1 MTFGGVTM
9 AKKLFPNEPIEKEKW
24 PALTEDLAFPEGRY
38 AMIGQ
43 GLNKQFGSLKVL
55 TDLSIAVPRG
65 STYCLLG
72 PNGSGKTTLI
82 RIAVGLMRHDSGRL
96 YVLDRPVS
104 EVQEIYPRIGYMTQ
118 HKALY
123 PDLTLQENMEF
134 FAGLYGID
142 GQKRQS
148 RIDELLDM
156 VDLASHRN
164 RLTGDLSGGMYQRLS
179 LASTL
184 IHEPDLLLLDEPTV
198 GVDPR
203 LRQTFWDYFN
213 HLTEGG
219 VTILIT
225 THLMDEAERC
235 KIVGYM
241 RAGRMQAVGSPEEIK
256 SLAGLRPTLKLW
268 AKNPEEAASRLRA
281 LGFDARVADKGKE
294 LQVSLDSHSRIKEV
308 LNEVNPEDVRLIE
321 PTLAEAFLKLS
332 GEPDKRSESDKTRKP
347 DEPRGPEK
355 PEEGRK

>member
-1 MTFGGVTM
+1 MTM
-9 AKKLFPNEPIEKEKW
+9 AKEPMEKEPTAKE
-24 PALTEDLAFPEGRY
+24 PMIKEPLEKEPLLTDAFPQGKY
-38 AMIGQ
+38 AMVSQ
-43 GLNKQFGSLKVL
+43 GLNKSFGSLKVL
-55 TDLSIAVPRG
+55 NDLSIAIPRG
-65 STYCLLG
+65 STYCLVG

-104 EVQEIYPRIGYMTQ
+104 EVQEIYSRIGYMTQ

-142 GQKRQS
+142 GQRRRDK
-148 RIDELLDM
+148 IDELLEM
-156 VDLASHRN
+156 VDLTEHRN
-164 RLTGDLSGGMYQRLS
+164 RLAGDLSGGMYQRLS

-213 HLTEGG
+213 RLTEGG
-219 VTILIT
+219 ATILIT
-225 THLMDEAERC
+225 THLMDEAEKC

-241 RAGRMQAVGSPEEIK
+241 RSGKMQAVGSPEEIK
-256 SLAGLRPTLKLW
+256 RLAGLRPVLRLW
-268 AKNPEEAASRLRA
+268 AENPEAAASRLSA
-281 LGFDARVADKGKE
+281 LGFDVRILGLDKEKE

-308 LNEVNPEDVRLIE
+308 LDEAKPYDVRLIE
-321 PTLAEAFLKLS
+321 PNLADAFLKLS
-332 GEPDKRSESDKTRKP
+332 
-347 DEPRGPEK
+347 
-355 PEEGRK
+355 EENQP